1 MNIEVIKVS
10 TYEELEECS
19 KLRKEV
25 FGDEENAPEAL
36 YIIDDY
42 DKKDDTCNYLL
53 KVNNEYVATIRF
65 IKVDDEIVKLQ
76 RLVVPK
82 RFRKKGY
89 ANIILKYLEKDAL
102 SLGYKK
108 IIMDSALSAVGFY
121 EKNNYKTLSDVF
133 YEDNRPHV
141 KMEKELK

>member
-53 KVNNEYVATIRF
+53 KLMM
-65 IKVDDEIVKLQ
+65 KQ
-76 RLVVPK
+76 
-82 RFRKKGY
+82 
-89 ANIILKYLEKDAL
+89 
-102 SLGYKK
+102 
-108 IIMDSALSAVGFY
+108 
-121 EKNNYKTLSDVF
+121 
-133 YEDNRPHV
+133 
-141 KMEKELK
+141 

>member
-1 MNIEVIKVS
+1 MDYEIVKVS
-10 TYEELEECS
+10 DDEGLKECS

-42 DKKDDTCNYLL
+42 DRMDDTCNYLL
-53 KVNNEYVATIRF
+53 KVNNEFVATIRF
-65 IKVDDEIVKLQ
+65 IKIDNETIKLQ

-89 ANIILKYLEKDAL
+89 ANIILKYLEEDAVKQ
-102 SLGYKK
+102 GYKK

-121 EKNNYKTLSDVF
+121 EKNKYNSVSDVF

-141 KMEKELK
+141 KMEKNIK

>member
-1 MNIEVIKVS
+1 MDYEIVKVS
-10 TYEELEECS
+10 DDEGLKECS

-42 DKKDDTCNYLL
+42 DRMDDTCNYLL
-53 KVNNEYVATIRF
+53 KVNNEFVATIRF
-65 IKVDDEIVKLQ
+65 IKIDNETIKLQ

-89 ANIILKYLEKDAL
+89 ANIILKYLEEDAVKQ
-102 SLGYKK
+102 GYKK

-121 EKNNYKTLSDVF
+121 EKNNYNSVSDVF

-141 KMEKELK
+141 KMEKNIK

>member
-1 MNIEVIKVS
+1 MKVIKVKS
-10 TYEELEECS
+10 EEELLECS

-42 DKKDDTCNYLL
+42 DRLNDTCNYLL
-53 KVNNEYVATIRF
+53 KVNDSFVATVRF
-65 IKVDDEIVKLQ
+65 IKIDDDTIKLQ

-82 RFRKKGY
+82 KYRKMGY
-89 ANIILKYLEKDAL
+89 AREIVKYLEEDA
-102 SLGYKK
+102 SKLGYKK
-108 IIMDSALSAVGFY
+108 IIMDSALSAVEFY
-121 EKNNYKTLSDVF
+121 EKMNYKRMSEIF

-141 KMEKELK
+141 KMEKSI

>member
-1 MNIEVIKVS
+1 MDAEVIKVS
-10 TYEELEECS
+10 TNEELEECS

-42 DKKDDTCNYLL
+42 DKKEDTCNYLL
-53 KVNNEYVATIRF
+53 KANDEYVATIRF
-65 IKVDDEIVKLQ
+65 IKIDDETAKLQ

-82 RFRKKGY
+82 RFRKNGY
-89 ANIILKYLEKDAL
+89 ANIILKYLEEDAL
-102 SLGYKK
+102 KLGYKK

-121 EKNNYKTLSDVF
+121 EKNNYKALSDVF

>member
-25 FGDEENAPEAL
+25 FGDEENAPDAL

-42 DKKDDTCNYLL
+42 DKKEDTCNYLL
-53 KVNNEYVATIRF
+53 KVNNDYVATIRY
-65 IKVDDEIVKLQ
+65 IKVNNKTVKLQ

-82 RFRKKGY
+82 KFRGNGY
-89 ANIILKYLEKDAL
+89 ANIILKYLEEDAL
-102 SLGYKK
+102 KLGYKK

-121 EKNNYKTLSDVF
+121 EKNNYKILSDVF

-141 KMEKELK
+141 KMEKILK